1 MTPTVLIV
9 DDDPDVREALEL
21 VVGLAGFPV
30 VTARNGL
37 EAVEFLRR
45 KHEGPCTVLLD
56 LMMPM
61 MDGWEVLEIVESER
75 LLPLTRILVL
85 TAFHEPRLP
94 KGVRLLPKPMTV
106 DVIVDAIRGVGA
118 D

>member
-30 VTARNGL
+30 ATAKNGL
-37 EAVEFLRR
+37 EAVEFLR
-45 KHEGPCTVLLD
+45 KNDGPCTVLLD
-56 LMMPM
+56 LMLPM
-61 MDGWEVLEIVESER
+61 MDGWEVLEIVESEK

-94 KGVRLLPKPMTV
+94 AGVRLLPKPMTV
-106 DVIVDAIRGVGA
+106 DVIVEAIRSVE
-118 D
+118 

>member
-30 VTARNGL
+30 TTAKNGK
-37 EAVEFLRR
+37 EAVEFLRQNQ
-45 KHEGPCTVLLD
+45 GPCTVLLD
-56 LMMPM
+56 LMMPI
-61 MDGWEVLEIVESER
+61 MDGWEVLEIVESEK

-94 KGVRLLPKPMTV
+94 TGVRLLPKPMTV
-106 DVIVDAIRGVGA
+106 DVIVDAIRGV